1 MIIFGG
7 SAHGASA
14 HAVLPV
20 VWGADEAPE
29 GGKGM
34 RDFFLVIAGGALGVV
49 PVVVAVLLVQ
59 VLRR

>member
-1 MIIFGG
+1 
-7 SAHGASA
+7 
-14 HAVLPV
+14 
-20 VWGADEAPE
+20 
-29 GGKGM
+29 M